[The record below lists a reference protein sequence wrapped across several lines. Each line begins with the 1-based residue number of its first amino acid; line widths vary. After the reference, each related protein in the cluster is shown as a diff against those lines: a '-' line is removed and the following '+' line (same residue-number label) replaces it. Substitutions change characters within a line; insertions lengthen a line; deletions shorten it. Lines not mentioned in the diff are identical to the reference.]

1 MVYQPSLNRPSSG
14 NGKTGDSESVTGLA
28 WQDFH
33 LDAPRLA
40 SAPWCPQKRHL
51 LRGLSHCCVLRPS
64 LLSSPASP
72 STLFPG
78 YLLHTPHLTRTT
90 RFCIIHYY
98 ILVTHYCLQ
107 NSRSV
112 FVGGLAPRGRAQA
125 PHGGGRTLTP
135 PNDTRAKDLPSRA
148 PSLVFL
154 KGFFFC
160 VIRSSWQLCTV
171 QLNTQV
177 LFLQQIC

>member
-1 MVYQPSLNRPSSG
+1 MVNQPSLNRPSSG
-14 NGKTGDSESVTGLA
+14 NEKAGDSESVPGLA
-28 WQDFH
+28 WLDFH
-33 LDAPRLA
+33 LDAPRL
-40 SAPWCPQKRHL
+40 PQKQHL

-78 YLLHTPHLTRTT
+78 LFTSHPSPHENNQVLYHSLLYSCHPH
-90 RFCIIHYY
+90 
-98 ILVTHYCLQ
+98 CLQ
-107 NSRSV
+107 NARSV

-125 PHGGGRTLTP
+125 PRGGGRTLRP
-135 PNDTRAKDLPSRA
+135 PNDTSAKDLPSWA

-160 VIRSSWQLCTV
+160 VIRSSWQLYSV

-177 LFLQQIC
+177 LFLRQIC